1 MKKIKSKSEIIRK
14 SVRPFKVKEVKE
26 TGEFSG
32 YGSVFGV
39 KDAYGDIVI
48 KGAFANSLVD
58 WESKSKLPK
67 MLWQHRTD
75 EPLGIYSHMKEDD
88 HGLYVEGKI
97 LVNAGPTEKRAYEH
111 LKAGSI
117 DAMSIGYTIPA
128 GGIEYDKDNDAY
140 LLKQIKLWE
149 VSLVTFPANPDALI
163 DAVKSVVEAGPKE
176 FERFLREAGLSRSQA
191 KGLMAR
197 GFDGLRD
204 LREADEDEESQDVV
218 KSLQELVNVMRQ
230 GARR

>member
-1 MKKIKSKSEIIRK
+1 MAGLLRK

-26 TGEFSG
+26 NGEFSG
-32 YGSVFGV
+32 YGSVFDV

-48 KGAFANSLVD
+48 KGAFANSLAD
-58 WESKSKLPK
+58 WESKGKLPK
-67 MLWQHRTD
+67 MLWQHQID
-75 EPLGIYSHMKEDD
+75 EPLGTYKIMKEDD

-97 LVNAGPTEKRAYEH
+97 LVDAGPTEKRAYEH

-117 DAMSIGYTIPA
+117 DSMSIGYMIPS
-128 GGIEYDKDNDAY
+128 GGLEYDKEKDAY
-140 LLKQIKLWE
+140 LLKQIDLWE
-149 VSLVTFPANPDALI
+149 VSLVTFPANTEAMVDQVKTLI
-163 DAVKSVVEAGPKE
+163 ASGPKD

-204 LREADEDEESQDVV
+204 LRDADEDSQGVV
-218 KSLQELVNVMRQ
+218 KSLESMLNALK
-230 GARR
+230 G